1 MTDNTITNINFIP
14 LPNLISKMTTE
25 TSEYF
30 LDTEKCS
37 NNIRINTDETEKYVF
52 TTTNFNPPSL
62 KMPEKTNNSSKGS
75 LNIANQLANTYNLYY
90 HLPNDNNWDI
100 SSYKIIKSF
109 STIEELVSLNE
120 NLPKNIIK
128 YCMLFAMKDGI
139 APMWEDPRN
148 KNGGC
153 FSYKVYNKY
162 VVEIWKQMVYAFC
175 GESLMVNKE
184 NMKYITG
191 ITISPKKNFCI
202 LKIWI
207 ENIKLQNPEE
217 VIPIENLSKMG
228 VLFKAHT

>member
-1 MTDNTITNINFIP
+1 MTDNTITNIENTPIS
-14 LPNLISKMTTE
+14 NLILK
-25 TSEYF
+25 TSI
-30 LDTEKCS
+30 CS
-37 NNIRINTDETEKYVF
+37 SNIHSNQ
-52 TTTNFNPPSL
+52 L
-62 KMPEKTNNSSKGS
+62 KMPDTPLTKDS
-75 LNIANQLANTYNLYY
+75 LLNVRYNLYY
-90 HLPNDNNWDI
+90 HLPNDTHWDI

-109 STIEELVSLNE
+109 TTIEELVSLNE

-128 YCMLFAMKDGI
+128 YCMLFIMKNGI

-184 NMKYITG
+184 NMKYVTG

-217 VIPIENLSKMG
+217 VISIENLSKMG